1 MQLAIEPVE
10 MVDLI
15 NVTED
20 RLAFLAQK
28 RSIDFSTSV
37 ASDVPIIM
45 ADWDKVRRIVENL
58 TTNAIKYTGPGGT
71 VRVEVRDAQEQ
82 DGILIVVS
90 DTGVGISAENL
101 PYIFE
106 KYVQVDKSSQ
116 KCREGSGLGLA
127 VVKELAELHGGW
139 VSVRSEYGQGSEFT
153 VFIPAGDNRWGEGG
167 NQL

>member
-1 MQLAIEPVE
+1 M
-10 MVDLI
+10 
-15 NVTED
+15 
-20 RLAFLAQK
+20 
-28 RSIDFSTSV
+28 
-37 ASDVPIIM
+37 
-45 ADWDKVRRIVENL
+45 ENL

-71 VRVEVRDAQEQ
+71 VRVEVRASAEQ